1 MKIEKNIPIPTV
13 PSVTRKPKYRKD
25 YNYSEMEVG
34 DSIFFEN
41 MDYKKAN
48 SKVGCMR
55 TYLKRRE
62 IDYRFIV
69 RQEGNG
75 FRIWRVK

>member
-1 MKIEKNIPIPTV
+1 
-13 PSVTRKPKYRKD
+13 
-25 YNYSEMEVG
+25 MEVG

-55 TYLKRRE
+55 TYLKRRG

-69 RQEGNG
+69 RQEENG